1 MTNTNKEIKAPE
13 VDLLGE
19 VDLELKESMLAAKE
33 LKKIEFNKQQ
43 KKIKTE
49 KKLKQKHED
58 KKMKD
63 LQDVNDQIL
72 RKAEFLDTMNQ
83 ISVYLSWGR
92 NHNTSILGDI
102 PKDDMEE
109 PDFALESLCNSI
121 KWVKKDLLKQ
131 AHEKHK
137 SGSLFD
143 DQLKAIELRLP
154 LYEEFF
160 GSLTEKDFIFPGYKC
175 NSYDFHLDNSYDFN
189 LDCYQRIISTIVEV
203 LERHGEVKIDKN
215 IFTLTTKDKITLKDN
230 AFSLESDLYTAV
242 HDELSS

>member
-1 MTNTNKEIKAPE
+1 MTIKDKEIKPSE

-33 LKKIEFNKQQ
+33 LKKIEFNEQQ
-43 KKIKTE
+43 KKIKAE

-63 LQDVNDQIL
+63 LQDINDQIL
-72 RKAEFLDTMNQ
+72 RKEEFLYTMNQ
-83 ISVYLSWGR
+83 ISVFLSWGR
-92 NHNTSILGDI
+92 NHTTSILGDI

-109 PDFALESLCNSI
+109 PDFAIELLCKSL
-121 KWVKKDLLKQ
+121 KWVKKDLFKQ
-131 AHEKHK
+131 AHVKHK
-137 SGSLFD
+137 SGDIFD
-143 DQLKAIELRLP
+143 DKLKKIELRLP

-160 GSLTEKDFIFPGYKC
+160 GSLTEKDFIFPGYKY
-175 NSYDFHLDNSYDFN
+175 NSYDLN

-203 LERHGEVKIDKN
+203 LDRHGEVKLDKN

-242 HDELSS
+242 HEELSF